1 MIQEYISF
9 PKYDKNPVNN
19 LFYYYYYYIEAKKKR
34 FIPILFLSSRCA
46 LSICLRDSAAGN
58 RTILGPAD
66 SQIHGRRHF
75 YNEKYPSGIFKYEAL
90 LSHLKVNL

>member
-34 FIPILFLSSRCA
+34 FIPILFLSSLCA

-58 RTILGPAD
+58 
-66 SQIHGRRHF
+66 
-75 YNEKYPSGIFKYEAL
+75 
-90 LSHLKVNL
+90 

>member
-19 LFYYYYYYIEAKKKR
+19 LFYYYYYIEAKKKKIYPNTV
-34 FIPILFLSSRCA
+34 FVITLC
-46 LSICLRDSAAGN
+46 ICLRDSAAGN
-58 RTILGPAD
+58 WTILGPVD